1 MRLFF
6 IQHSLIR
13 SFAPMPSTLQK
24 YPVNWIDGMK
34 ISRQHFFQ
42 TEQFVSD
49 SVRDAL
55 ALSVPNFGYGL
66 LAESSSFD
74 VQIVCDFSQQININ
88 VATCRAITSDGCRV
102 EVKGLGTLSLHSSFK
117 QVMADYR
124 LTPDRDQTI
133 YVALSVNVF
142 EREAFGEPAAN
153 EMPPRQPYTQPK
165 YELSL
170 IPAETI
176 QVQSFGGGHLL
187 IGKIRLQNGELRTD
201 TKFIP
206 ASMAVSSNQLL
217 VEWYQKFGKILEDIE
232 TYSFRIVQKIKI
244 KSQKSSL
251 TDNVQQLTESLIF
264 ALSDVLSSF
273 RWRVPQQ
280 PPIFLLEAMLRLAYR
295 LQSSLNLLIDR
306 DKEELLAYFG
316 EWSDLTATTIEGQLN
331 ALLNATYIHADVAP
345 LFEQTES
352 FFNIVSMLF
361 NKLSQLEFIG
371 KRKGQNVFIVESPVH
386 ETQQPIAQPEK
397 PKSRWSPI

>member
-1 MRLFF
+1 
-6 IQHSLIR
+6 
-13 SFAPMPSTLQK
+13 MPSTLQK
-24 YPVNWIDGMK
+24 YPVNWVDGMK

-49 SVRDAL
+49 AVRDAL
-55 ALSVPNFGYGL
+55 AWSVPNFGYGL
-66 LAESSSFD
+66 LPDGMGFD
-74 VQIVCDFSQQININ
+74 VQIVCDFSQQINVN

-102 EVKGLGTLSLHSSFK
+102 EVLGMGTLSLNSSFK
-117 QVMADYR
+117 QLMSDYR
-124 LTPDRDQTI
+124 LTADRDQTI

-142 EREAFGEPAAN
+142 EREAFGEPASN
-153 EMPPRQPYTQPK
+153 EMPPRQPHTQPT
-165 YELSL
+165 YQLSL

-176 QVQSFGGGHLL
+176 QIQSFGGAHLL

-206 ASMAVSSNQLL
+206 ASMAVSSHQLL
-217 VEWYQKFGKILEDIE
+217 IEWYQKFGKIVGDIE

-273 RWRVPQQ
+273 RWRVPHQ

-295 LQSSLNLLIDR
+295 LQSSLNLLIDK
-306 DKEELLAYFG
+306 DKEELLTYFG

-331 ALLNATYIHADVAP
+331 TLLNAPYIHADTAI
-345 LFEQTES
+345 LFEQTEA
-352 FFNIVSMLF
+352 FFNIISTLF

-386 ETQQPIAQPEK
+386 ESQQPTQAQPEK

>member
-1 MRLFF
+1 
-6 IQHSLIR
+6 
-13 SFAPMPSTLQK
+13 MPTPLQK
-24 YPVNWIDGMK
+24 YPVNWVDGMK

-55 ALSVPNFGYGL
+55 ALSIPNFGYGL
-66 LAESSSFD
+66 LPDAATFD

-88 VATCRAITSDGCRV
+88 VATCRAVTSDGCRV
-102 EVKGLGTLSLHSSFK
+102 EVMGLGTLSLHSSFK

-142 EREAFGEPAAN
+142 EREAFGEPTAD
-153 EMPPRQPYTQPK
+153 EMPPRQPYTQPR

-176 QVQSFGGGHLL
+176 QIQTFGGAHLL
-187 IGKIRLQNGELRTD
+187 IGKIRFQNGELRTD
-201 TKFIP
+201 TQFIP
-206 ASMAVSSNQLL
+206 ASMAVSSHRLL
-217 VEWYQKFGKILEDIE
+217 VESYQKFGKILEDIE

-264 ALSDVLSSF
+264 ALSDVLSSY
-273 RWRVPQQ
+273 RWRVPHQ
-280 PPIFLLEAMLRLAYR
+280 PPVFLLEAMLRLAYCFK
-295 LQSSLNLLIDR
+295 SSLNLLIDK

-316 EWSDLTATTIEGQLN
+316 EWSDLTAMTIEGQLN
-331 ALLNATYIHADVAP
+331 GLLNAPYVHADTAV
-345 LFEQTES
+345 LFEQTEV
-352 FFNIVSMLF
+352 FFNIISNLF

-386 ETQQPIAQPEK
+386 ETQQPQPEK